1 MKVIK
6 SVLEFEWDKG
16 NGGKNIKH
24 NVEDKESEEVFLDED
39 KVIYKD
45 NVHSEDE
52 ERFVILGKTKNDRLL
67 YVIFTYRK
75 KRIRIISARN
85 INKKEVGI
93 YEKAIKVT

>member
-1 MKVIK
+1 MKVVK
-6 SVLEFEWDKG
+6 EAFEFEWDKG
-16 NGGKNIKH
+16 NIGKNIKH
-24 NVEDKESEEVFLDED
+24 KVEDKEAEEVFLDES

-45 NVHSEDE
+45 QVHSKDE
-52 ERFVILGKTKNDRLL
+52 KRFVILGKTKNDRLL